1 VYPLAVAIPQARA
14 LRLPLSRDQLMLL
27 MAAVNEVFLGVD
39 IYLAHSIS
47 GTITA
52 REWIPIVFGPCAGIV
67 LLLAGL
73 IALRR
78 RPAATILAT
87 TVFVL
92 SIGVGLLGAYYH
104 FVRAILP
111 NAPVGERVSIDLLV
125 WAPPLL
131 GPLTFALVGV
141 LGASLVPKFGG
152 GVGVAV
158 TILLATGL
166 GFLNGV
172 FVTKLKIPAFITT
185 LGMMS
190 IARGLTY
197 LLSTGLQ
204 GSVASNIPM
213 RNEQVN
219 FLGAGYIGKVPFPVI
234 EMVVLVTI
242 FSLFLKHVVLG
253 RQIYAVG
260 SNEQAAHLSG
270 VNVANVRLFVYTLLG
285 GLAALSGVMNAGL
298 LSTAPTNLGTGN
310 ELDVIAAVVIGG
322 ASLAGGE
329 GTILGAVIGAAIM
342 AVIRNAFV
350 LLKLPIY
357 MQTVTI
363 GVVIIIAVALDQ
375 LRKRGS

>member
-1 VYPLAVAIPQARA
+1 MSQVTQQATTTQDRSAGAPSLLRRIFRTREIGVLAALIVLCIVMSFASPYFLKTQNIFNVLRSMSTIGIMAIGMTMVIVSGGIDLSVGSVAAVSAMLTAR
-14 LRLPLSRDQLMLL
+14 LMTYHNVPPWISFLCGMLL
-27 MAAVNEVFLGVD
+27 
-39 IYLAHSIS
+39 
-47 GTITA
+47 
-52 REWIPIVFGPCAGIV
+52 
-67 LLLAGL
+67 GL
-73 IALRR
+73 I
-78 RPAATILAT
+78 
-87 TVFVL
+87 
-92 SIGVGLLGAYYH
+92 LGAT
-104 FVRAILP
+104 
-111 NAPVGERVSIDLLV
+111 N
-125 WAPPLL
+125 
-131 GPLTFALVGV
+131 
-141 LGASLVPKFGG
+141 
-152 GVGVAV
+152 
-158 TILLATGL
+158 GL
-166 GFLNGV
+166 IITRIKVN
-172 FVTKLKIPAFITT
+172 PFITT

-197 LLSTGLQ
+197 LLSTGLA

-219 FLGAGYIGKVPFPVI
+219 FLGAGYIGVVPFPVI

-242 FSLFLKHVVLG
+242 FSLFLRHVVLG

-260 SNEQAAHLSG
+260 SNELAARLSG

-285 GLAALSGVMNAGL
+285 GLAALSGVINAGL
-298 LSTAPTNLGTGN
+298 LSTSPTNLGTGN

>member
-1 VYPLAVAIPQARA
+1 MSQATHQVSTSQEKAPGSSNLLRRIFRTREIGVLAALIVLCIVMSFASPYFLKTQNIFNVLRGMSTIGVMAIGMTMVIVSGGID
-14 LRLPLSRDQLMLL
+14 LSVGSL
-27 MAAVNEVFLGVD
+27 AAVSAML
-39 IYLAHSIS
+39 
-47 GTITA
+47 TA
-52 REWIPIVFGPCAGIV
+52 RLMTYHEVPPWISVIGGM
-67 LLLAGL
+67 LMGL
-73 IALRR
+73 
-78 RPAATILAT
+78 
-87 TVFVL
+87 
-92 SIGVGLLGAYYH
+92 LLGAT
-104 FVRAILP
+104 
-111 NAPVGERVSIDLLV
+111 N
-125 WAPPLL
+125 
-131 GPLTFALVGV
+131 
-141 LGASLVPKFGG
+141 
-152 GVGVAV
+152 
-158 TILLATGL
+158 
-166 GFLNGV
+166 GFIITRIKVN
-172 FVTKLKIPAFITT
+172 PFITT

-190 IARGLTY
+190 VARGLTY
-197 LLSTGLQ
+197 LLATGLQ

-219 FLGAGYIGKVPFPVI
+219 FLGSGYIGVVPFPVI

-260 SNEQAAHLSG
+260 SNEQAARLSG
-270 VNVANVRLFVYTLLG
+270 VNVGNVRLFVYTLLG
-285 GLAALSGVMNAGL
+285 GLAALAGVMGAGL
-298 LSTAPTNLGTGN
+298 LSTAPTNLGLGN

-357 MQTVTI
+357 LQTITI